1 MRYLSI
7 LLLTIPF
14 TQELQVEGNLKVTGS
29 IDAQGNPITNVGSPI
44 QSDDA
49 VNMGFLQTEMT
60 GLAGMK
66 PERIY
71 TKYHDTGDLFTYTVP
86 NGKVWLVTARSQSH
100 NSVYINSNYFPIMN
114 PYDYPEEYKVWVLP
128 NSVINC
134 TSMDSWVQLTIFE
147 YSISGSGSEQGLD
160 YIEP

>member
-1 MRYLSI
+1 MRYLFI
-7 LLLTIPF
+7 LLLSITI

-71 TKYHDTGDLFTYTVP
+71 RKNLGFEYQDPIFYSCTAPPNKIWIAKLSGFVEFVTINGNDISSYESSSFEFILLSGDDLNLESY
-86 NGKVWLVTARSQSH
+86 NGG
-100 NSVYINSNYFPIMN
+100 F
-114 PYDYPEEYKVWVLP
+114 
-128 NSVINC
+128 
-134 TSMDSWVQLTIFE
+134 QLMIYE
-147 YSISGSGSEQGLD
+147 YSISGSGSDQGLD

>member
-1 MRYLSI
+1 MRFFLT

-49 VNMGFLQTEMT
+49 VNMGFLQTEIT
-60 GLAGMK
+60 GLAGLK

-71 TKYHDTGDLFTYTVP
+71 RKNLGFDYDNPSIYSCTAPPNKIWIAKLSGFVESVTINGNFINFYEGTNFEFILLSGDDLNLESF
-86 NGKVWLVTARSQSH
+86 NG
-100 NSVYINSNYFPIMN
+100 F
-114 PYDYPEEYKVWVLP
+114 
-128 NSVINC
+128 
-134 TSMDSWVQLTIFE
+134 QLMIYE